1 MRRLFFAT
9 FSLCALFATGACESG
24 PRQSEPPL
32 VRADASRLV
41 TATSS
46 DPTVAYLEEVDGF
59 VDDRLPVRAADRL
72 KAAVIP
78 ASRRLREGVEE
89 TNLTTP
95 ELREMRRVLVE
106 TLRER
111 ERVMAQWA
119 EALTLGEDN
128 LAAQLDALRQH
139 RRIEE
144 RLVVLLGALDETAR
158 TGRVPAPAAP

>member
-1 MRRLFFAT
+1 MNRLSFAA
-9 FSLCALFATGACESG
+9 FSLCAFLATNGCESG
-24 PRQSEPPL
+24 PRPSEPSL

-59 VDDRLPVRAADRL
+59 VDDRLPVRAGERL
-72 KAAVIP
+72 TAAVIP
-78 ASRRLREGVEE
+78 ASRRLREGVEG

-95 ELREMRRVLVE
+95 ELREMRRVLVA

-119 EALTLGEDN
+119 EALRLGESN
-128 LAAQLDALRQH
+128 LAAQLDALRRH

-144 RLVVLLGALDETAR
+144 RLVVLLGTLDETAR
-158 TGRVPAPAAP
+158 TGSVTSPAPP